1 MKLQVVSTWLKPFAV
16 LYIFLQPAT
25 IYAADPTNR
34 INDFHTVLM
43 TAMQTETY
51 EARLALLSPAIN
63 QHFELSTV
71 ARISLGRNWQGLSP
85 EQQAAHQALLAELVT
100 TTYASR
106 FDRYDG
112 QVFAVTASEPIGR
125 QRMRVRSTLQTKTE
139 SVDLDY
145 QLQLKNGE
153 WRIYDVVANGVSDLS
168 LKRSN
173 YASLFATGG
182 LETVQ
187 REIRDNIRRNAT
199 TAQAE

>member
-1 MKLQVVSTWLKPFAV
+1 
-16 LYIFLQPAT
+16 
-25 IYAADPTNR
+25 
-34 INDFHTVLM
+34 
-43 TAMQTETY
+43 
-51 EARLALLSPAIN
+51 
-63 QHFELSTV
+63 
-71 ARISLGRNWQGLSP
+71 
-85 EQQAAHQALLAELVT
+85 
-100 TTYASR
+100 
-106 FDRYDG
+106 
-112 QVFAVTASEPIGR
+112 
-125 QRMRVRSTLQTKTE
+125 MRVRTTLQTKTE

-153 WRIYDVVANGVSDLS
+153 WRIYDVIANGVSDLS

>member
-1 MKLQVVSTWLKPFAV
+1 MKPQVVSTWFKRFAV
-16 LYIFLQPAT
+16 LYVFLQPVT
-25 IYAADPTNR
+25 TYAADSTER
-34 INDFHTVLM
+34 INDFHTALI

-51 EARLALLSPAIN
+51 EARVALLSPAIN
-63 QHFELSTV
+63 QYFELSTV
-71 ARISLGRNWQGLSP
+71 ARISLGRNWQRLSP
-85 EQQAAHQALLAELVT
+85 EQQAAHQALLTELVT

-112 QVFAVTASEPIGR
+112 QMFAVKASEPIGR
-125 QRMRVRSTLQTKTE
+125 QRMRIRSTLQTRTE

-153 WRIYDVVANGVSDLS
+153 WRIYDVIANGVSDLS

-173 YASLFATGG
+173 YASLFAAGG

-199 TAQAE
+199 TAQTE